1 MDYQLISERLLFT
14 RCDAL
19 QIVCFFLK
27 HTHKYKN
34 KLRVQFIGN
43 KLYFCVVLADQPGS
57 VVVRIGMLGKT
68 SSGFDAVMY
77 LSAL

>member
-19 QIVCFFLK
+19 QIECFLK

-43 KLYFCVVLADQPGS
+43 NLYFCVVLADQPGS
-57 VVVRIGMLGKT
+57 VVVQ
-68 SSGFDAVMY
+68 
-77 LSAL
+77 